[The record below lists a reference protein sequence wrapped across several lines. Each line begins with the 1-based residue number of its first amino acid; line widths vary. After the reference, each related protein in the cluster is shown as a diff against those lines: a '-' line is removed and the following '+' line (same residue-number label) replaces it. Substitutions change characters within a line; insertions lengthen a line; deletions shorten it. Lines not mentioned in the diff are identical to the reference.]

1 MNLWT
6 LCQHPIAKRE
16 MRNLSKPCSGG
27 GEMYKISLAH
37 HSLTLSRSPLWKY
50 LWHYLQFTPLLLWF
64 YATIRLTLCIVWK
77 YLTFT
82 VVGIIANSLDNWTET
97 HSVELR
103 AFYQYDDVMCRHSV
117 SEDDEV
123 ISWSE
128 DGWIVTSV
136 TSLSESG
143 RAPSRSEPG
152 RAGSDS
158 GLLQQ
163 LPPRVKRAR
172 PGRGDQLGRLHWDTE
187 GGAGG
192 YQAEI
197 LIGFIFIISVYV
209 CVQLISWW
217 KYSFWVFY
225 FVVINHV

>member
-27 GEMYKISLAH
+27 GEMYKISMAH
-37 HSLTLSRSPLWKY
+37 HSLTLSRSSLWKY

-103 AFYQYDDVMCRHSV
+103 TFYQYDDVMCRHSV

-158 GLLQQ
+158 DSGLLQQ

-192 YQAEI
+192 
-197 LIGFIFIISVYV
+197 ISGRDIDWIYFYNFYV
-209 CVQLISWW
+209 CVCSIDFLMKVQFLSLL
-217 KYSFWVFY
+217 FCGD
-225 FVVINHV
+225 